1 MPAKVPDRGVAAM
14 MKNVVV
20 GCVIAVLICMFLL
33 AYAQRHEEC
42 WHGRILGTI
51 RPCGSVSPKI

>member
-1 MPAKVPDRGVAAM
+1 M
-14 MKNVVV
+14 MKSIVA

-33 AYAQRHEEC
+33 AYAQRHDEC